1 MSAPL
6 VSVIIP
12 THQRP
17 ELLPRAVESALI
29 HQGPDVEVIVVPNGP
44 DNSWKQTLW
53 RWANDARVRVSPIPT
68 AHGNM
73 ARNHGMALAT
83 GKYIRFLDDDDY
95 LFGAS
100 IQQVARLESESAE
113 VCSGLVQSVDYD
125 GLSLGQLTS
134 PSTGDF
140 VCATVD
146 ALYGTGFTQPTGLI
160 FLRNSIA
167 NCRWDPMVER
177 TQDYAWMMD
186 ISAAAERRWVHM
198 PVPVGAWVQ
207 HPAKRVSSNGPIRRK
222 EQPLVRRLFAL
233 YDQLTAENRISPQR
247 AQAVAR
253 ALWRYAHRGF
263 PYHPFYWFKVAQ
275 RARLMDM
282 TSIPP
287 DPLYQKMPLC
297 LLNPIAAEWFLL
309 PPRRFTRALRD
320 VRSTISEGPYKRRL

>member
-12 THQRP
+12 TYQRP
-17 ELLPRAVESALI
+17 ELLPRAVESALTY
-29 HQGPDVEVIVVPNGP
+29 QGPDVEVVVVPNGP
-44 DNSWKQTLW
+44 DNSWKHSLW
-53 RWANDARVRVSPIPT
+53 RWTSDARVRVSPIST
-68 AHGNM
+68 AHGNV
-73 ARNHGMALAT
+73 ARNQGMALAT

-95 LFGAS
+95 LLEDS
-100 IQQVARLESESAE
+100 RQQLTRLEGESAE
-113 VCSGLVQSVDYD
+113 VCSGLVQSVDRD
-125 GLSLGQLTS
+125 GSSLGQLTF
-134 PSTGDF
+134 PSTRDF

-160 FLRNSIA
+160 FLRSSIA

-186 ISAAAERRWVHM
+186 ISAAAERRWVHV

-222 EQPLVRRLFAL
+222 EQPFVKRLLAL
-233 YDQLTAENRISPQR
+233 YDQLTAENRMSFQR
-247 AQAVAR
+247 TQAIAR

-263 PYHPFYWFKVAQ
+263 PYHPFYWSKVAQ

-282 TSIPP
+282 ASIPP
-287 DPLYQKMPLC
+287 DSLYQRIPLR
-297 LLNPIAAEWFLL
+297 LLNPIIGEWLLL
-309 PPRRFTRALRD
+309 PPRRLTRALRD
-320 VRSTISEGPYKRRL
+320 VRSIISEEPYKRRL